1 MTTKEERAANTVSIN
16 HHQTKDYDLLITGG
30 ILYDGSGNPGREAD
44 IAIKGDMVETIGI
57 NLKQSKAKTV
67 IDASGCAVSPGF
79 IDPHSHT
86 DIELLANPKA
96 ESKIRQGVTTEIG
109 GNCGFSL
116 FPPSEINRDYLKKKY
131 DLALDWHDVK
141 GFFAQLERRGM
152 ALNYGTLIGHS
163 DLRGAVMGS
172 ADRRPTDDELT
183 RMDRL
188 MQENLDAG
196 VFGLSSGLIYTPGCF
211 AQEEELIAL
220 CRRVAIYNGVYSTH
234 MRDEGDH
241 LLEAVD
247 EAIGIA
253 EKSHVSLHISHLKM
267 AYPRNWPKVHAV
279 LSKISETEKKGL
291 KILADR
297 YPYIATSTLLSVFMP
312 PWAKLGT
319 VEEYLKRLRDPHSYK
334 KICEHV
340 KKQEERIET
349 WKKIRVS
356 SVLKE
361 ENKRFIGKTIHEAA
375 REVGKEPSHFI
386 VDLLYEEEDQVE
398 MINFSLNEDNFKQ
411 IILHP
416 LVVVASDGW
425 ALAPYGILG
434 NGKPHP
440 RSYGTFPRM
449 LGKYVREEKIMTLGE
464 AIQKMTSITAKKF
477 GLKWRGFLRE
487 GFYADIVIFDPNTV
501 NDRATW
507 ENPHQYPSGI
517 HHVIVNGQLVIHEG
531 EHTGVLPGKIL
542 KKEIPIQF
550 VH

>member
-1 MTTKEERAANTVSIN
+1 MKMKEKRTIN
-16 HHQTKDYDLLITGG
+16 PAQTDRQHNKEYDILITDG
-30 ILYDGSGNPGREAD
+30 IVYDGSGNPGSEAD
-44 IAIKGDMVETIGI
+44 VAIKGDMVVKIGKH
-57 NLKQSKAKTV
+57 LKRSMAKTV
-67 IDASGCAVSPGF
+67 IDASGCVISPGF

-116 FPPSEINRDYLKKKY
+116 FPPSEINKDYLKKKY
-131 DLALDWHDVK
+131 DLELDWNDVT

-163 DLRGAVMGS
+163 DLRGSVMGS
-172 ADRRPTDDELT
+172 VDRPPTNDEMK
-183 RMDRL
+183 RMNRL
-188 MQENLDAG
+188 LQEHLNAG
-196 VFGLSSGLIYTPGCF
+196 VLGMSSGLIYTPGCF
-211 AQEEELIAL
+211 AREEELISL

-247 EAIGIA
+247 EAIRIA

-279 LSKISETEKKGL
+279 LSKISEMEKKGL

-297 YPYIATSTLLSVFMP
+297 YPYIATSTLLSVFIP
-312 PWAKLGT
+312 PWAKRGT
-319 VEEYLKRLRDPHSYK
+319 IEEYLKRLRDPHSYE

-340 KKQEERIET
+340 KKQEEKIES
-349 WKKIRVS
+349 WEKIRVS

-361 ENKRFIGKTIHEAA
+361 KNKRFIGKTIHEAA
-375 REVGKEPSHFI
+375 REVEKEPSRFI
-386 VDLLYEEEDQVE
+386 VDLLCEEDQVE

-425 ALAPYGILG
+425 ALAPYGMLG

-449 LGKYVREEKIMTLGE
+449 LGKYAREEGIMTLGE
-464 AIQKMTSITAKKF
+464 AIQKMTSTTAKKF
-477 GLKWRGFLRE
+477 GLKWRGWVRE
-487 GFYADIVIFDPNTV
+487 GFYADLVIFDPDKV
-501 NDRATW
+501 IDKSTW
-507 ENPHQYPSGI
+507 ENPHQYPDGI
-517 HHVIVNGQLVIHEG
+517 QYVIVNGRIVIQEG
-531 EHTGVLPGKIL
+531 EHTGLLPGKIL
-542 KKEIPIQF
+542 KKETPLRLVF
-550 VH
+550 